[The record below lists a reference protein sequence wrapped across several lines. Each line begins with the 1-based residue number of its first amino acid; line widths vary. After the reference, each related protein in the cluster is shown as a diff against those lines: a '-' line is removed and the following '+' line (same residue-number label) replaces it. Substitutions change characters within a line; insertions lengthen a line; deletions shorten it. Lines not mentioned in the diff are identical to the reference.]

1 MWIAVLECSF
11 KVETFCYLTFSNSW
25 RTWRG
30 CLDAGEPSFYPFHW
44 MLSFPN
50 RPNTFTR
57 HYLQGECQWKKRC
70 WRWFFCLFS
79 FHFHGSLTSAS
90 NWLFWPLMPLTCL
103 RFCFLH
109 LLCYLKTTWN
119 DLLLEFLHSGTLSVI
134 SFFTLL
140 CPSSYRG
147 MSPEIMWF

>member
-1 MWIAVLECSF
+1 MTLLDFIVPALFTYFDFVKQSFRSKSVMETKFLWAMWIAVLERSF

-57 HYLQGECQWKKRC
+57 HYLQGECQCKKRC
-70 WRWFFCLFS
+70 WRWWFFL
-79 FHFHGSLTSAS
+79 FHFHGSLTSGS
-90 NWLFWPLMPLTCL
+90 NRLFWPLMPLTCL

-109 LLCYLKTTWN
+109 LLCYLKTIWK
-119 DLLLEFLHSGTLSVI
+119 DSL
-134 SFFTLL
+134 
-140 CPSSYRG
+140 
-147 MSPEIMWF
+147 